1 MARYTGPT
9 TRISRRFGQH
19 ILGSGK
25 AFERRPFPPEP
36 REPDVWQQIHYGIG
50 WRLAAGYNFRR
61 GWEK

>member
-25 AFERRPFPPEP
+25 AIERRS
-36 REPDVWQQIHYGIG
+36 
-50 WRLAAGYNFRR
+50 
-61 GWEK
+61 